1 MKILMA
7 RIEPFDIETIKE
19 DIDRV
24 VERFSEYL
32 DTYTPKNR
40 GTSMYAMLGPVNQII
55 QKSATTLDPEE
66 LTGYG
71 IRVHEN
77 KSYLSYDAKDRLQ
90 DAVSQF
96 VSLLGEQDEG
106 SKTIPRIMK
115 PRIIERIRY
124 KLYFKRKAQFLDY
137 LRERESEFRKYLQ
150 SRFESLEDL
159 NSQTGEEFNSW
170 EEVKY
175 PTKTRLKKYSDEMKK
190 ISTEF
195 IDLKAKGELIEDSE
209 EEF

>member
-1 MKILMA
+1 MKVLMA
-7 RIEPFDIETIKE
+7 RIEPFEVEAIKE

-24 VERFSEYL
+24 VEKFNEYL

-55 QKSATTLDPEE
+55 QKSASTLDVEE

-77 KSYLSYDAKDRLQ
+77 KSYLPYDAKDILY

-96 VSLLGEQDEG
+96 VKLLGEQEEE

-115 PRIIERIRY
+115 PRIVERIRY
-124 KLYFKRKAQFLDY
+124 KLYFKRKAQFLEY
-137 LRERESEFRKYLQ
+137 LRERENEFREFLR
-150 SRFESLEDL
+150 SRFENLEDL
-159 NSQTGEEFNSW
+159 NSQTGEEFSSW
-170 EEVKY
+170 EDVKY
-175 PTKTRLKKYSDEMKK
+175 PTKNQLKKYTSEMKK
-190 ISTEF
+190 IGTGF
-195 IDLKAKGELIEDSE
+195 IDHKAKGEHIEDSE